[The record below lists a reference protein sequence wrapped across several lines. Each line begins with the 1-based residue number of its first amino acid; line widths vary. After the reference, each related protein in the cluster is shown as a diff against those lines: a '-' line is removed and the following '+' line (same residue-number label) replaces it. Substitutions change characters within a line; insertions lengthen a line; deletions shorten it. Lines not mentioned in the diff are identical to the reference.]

1 MTRGRSAAISM
12 KSLLLWTACLAL
24 LGCPDPT
31 WSAPDPAQEKTG
43 GGAGTEAQPKPAY
56 WKDPRLEREVSFKD
70 RPASRETLAAPD
82 PDPQLREAGGAYRV
96 VRLVQGRI
104 LSGEELVKAI
114 EKATGVRVMLQA
126 DWLREHVALPEQ
138 GGPARELM
146 DGLAATF
153 GGKWLQVKNTWV
165 LARSLE
171 EARLTLLSEEE
182 RAVLHR
188 QSTSALLGSIS
199 PEQWAKMTQKTGLDL
214 RQFAPAQRSLILTKL
229 RLYYYEPF
237 RNFGYAP
244 GPQALS
250 GQGVFLRLTGSGR
263 EAQVGLVAPVA
274 PGRDPM
280 GPFEVGIPFYTPSG
294 ELQYGVPP
302 PQ

>member
-1 MTRGRSAAISM
+1 MGKNLARRPHRLLVGILTLAAWLALPPGSAASADPEGQ
-12 KSLLLWTACLAL
+12 SQPS
-24 LGCPDPT
+24 PDT
-31 WSAPDPAQEKTG
+31 QKAE
-43 GGAGTEAQPKPAY
+43 PKPPY

-114 EKATGVRVMLQA
+114 QKETGVRVMLQA

-146 DGLAATF
+146 DGLAAAF
-153 GGKWLQVKNTWV
+153 GGKWLQVKGTWI
-165 LARSLE
+165 LNRSLE
-171 EARLTLLSEEE
+171 EARLTLLTEDE
-182 RAVLHR
+182 RGQAIR
-188 QSTSALLGSIS
+188 QSTGALLRSFTA
-199 PEQWAKMTQKTGLDL
+199 EQWRGMAQKHGIGFNELT
-214 RQFAPAQRSLILTKL
+214 PAQRALILTEL

-237 RNFGYAP
+237 PNFGYAP

-250 GQGVFLRLTGSGR
+250 GQGVRLRLTGSGR
-263 EAQVGLVAPVA
+263 DAQVGLIAPVA

-280 GPFEVGIPFYTPSG
+280 GPFEVGIPFYAPSG
-294 ELQYGVPP
+294 ELQYAVPP